1 MMSEAIDWLRYIVL
15 LKWPYSS
22 EFYLF
27 SLVTSGCVKARGGK
41 PRCVS
46 EPSQGRAN
54 PLLLVAAVAGSAG
67 SFCIPRPKSKVLWL
81 STPLCL

>member
-46 EPSQGRAN
+46 EPRGER
-54 PLLLVAAVAGSAG
+54 
-67 SFCIPRPKSKVLWL
+67 IPY
-81 STPLCL
+81 C